1 MVTHASNWTYRE
13 VPGLRFDFSIMK
25 EISITPR
32 SNLDATVTIPGSKS
46 CTARALVMAGL
57 THGTTVLN
65 DPADC
70 DDSNYMMNGL
80 RALGVDV
87 ACDGATAKV
96 NSTGLQPP
104 HEPLFL
110 GNSGTAVRFLAAAC
124 ATVEGDVVIDGTTR
138 MRERPIV
145 DLIEALGA
153 WGVHAVTETGCPPI
167 RVVGRGSFGGYSTV
181 KGTAS
186 SQYLSGLLMVAPYA
200 TENARIGIEGDLVS
214 KPYIDLTLAMMAER
228 GVTASN
234 DAYREF
240 TCTAGQR
247 YRPGTYA
254 IEADASGASYFLAA
268 AAIAGGRVRVRNLT
282 SQSHQGD
289 AKFAYVLEQMGC
301 SVQEGP
307 DWIEVTSGAPLQGID
322 INLNAMPDMAQT
334 LAVTALFAEG
344 ETRIRDVANLR
355 IKETDR
361 IAATVAELRK
371 LGAEAEEFDDGF
383 SIRPGA
389 LHGAAID
396 TYDDHRMAMSFAMAG
411 LKITGVVIKDP
422 GCVSKTF
429 PDFFERFSKL

>member
-1 MVTHASNWTYRE
+1 ME
-13 VPGLRFDFSIMK
+13 V
-25 EISITPR
+25 ISIIPK
-32 SNLDATVTIPGSKS
+32 SNLDATVAIPGSKS

-57 THGTTVLN
+57 THGTTVLR

-70 DDSNYMMNGL
+70 DDSDYMMNGL
-80 RALGVDV
+80 RALGVSV
-87 ACDGATAKV
+87 ECDGAAV
-96 NSTGLQPP
+96 RVESSGLEPP

-124 ATVEGDVVIDGTTR
+124 ATVEGDVIIDGTTR

-167 RVVGRGSFGGYSTV
+167 RVVGRGSFGGYSRV

-200 TENARIGIEGDLVS
+200 TEDVTIAIEGDLVS
-214 KPYIDLTLAMMAER
+214 KPYIDLTLAMMEER
-228 GVTASN
+228 GVVATN
-234 DAYREF
+234 DEYREF
-240 TCTAGQR
+240 TCAIGQR
-247 YRPGTYA
+247 YRPGDYA

-282 SQSHQGD
+282 SKSHQGD
-289 AKFAYVLEQMGC
+289 AQFAYVLEQMGC
-301 SVQEGP
+301 TVQEGP
-307 DWIEVTSGAPLQGID
+307 DWIEVASGAPLKGID
-322 INLNAMPDMAQT
+322 IDLNAMPDMAQT
-334 LAVTALFAEG
+334 LAVAALFADG
-344 ETRIRDVANLR
+344 ETRIRNVANLR

-361 IAATVAELRK
+361 IAATVNELRK
-371 LGAEAEEFDDGF
+371 LGAEAEEFEDGLA
-383 SIRPGA
+383 IRPGA
-389 LHGAAID
+389 VHGAAID

-411 LKITGVVIKDP
+411 LKIPGVVINDP

-429 PDFFERFSKL
+429 PDFFERFGKL

>member
-1 MVTHASNWTYRE
+1 
-13 VPGLRFDFSIMK
+13 MK

-32 SNLDATVTIPGSKS
+32 STLDATVTIPGSKS

-57 THGTTVLN
+57 THGLTVLQ

-70 DDSNYMMNGL
+70 DDSEYMMNGL

-87 ACDGATAKV
+87 ACDGKTVRVDSK
-96 NSTGLQPP
+96 GLNPP

-124 ATVEGDVVIDGTTR
+124 ATVEGDVIIDGTTR

-200 TENARIGIEGDLVS
+200 TEPVTIGIEGELVS
-214 KPYIDLTLAMMAER
+214 KPYIDLTLAMMEER
-228 GVTASN
+228 GVTATN
-234 DAYREF
+234 AGYREF
-240 TCTAGQR
+240 ACAIGQR

-282 SQSHQGD
+282 SKSHQGD
-289 AKFAYVLEQMGC
+289 AQFAYVLERMGC
-301 SVQEGP
+301 TVREGP
-307 DWIEVTSGAPLQGID
+307 DWIEVASGGSLKGID
-322 INLNAMPDMAQT
+322 IDLNAMPDMAQT
-334 LAVTALFAEG
+334 LAVTALFANG
-344 ETRIRDVANLR
+344 ETRIRNVANLR

-361 IAATVAELRK
+361 IAATVMELRK
-371 LGAEAEEFDDGF
+371 LGTKAEELEDGIV
-383 SIRPGA
+383 IRPGV

-411 LKITGVVIKDP
+411 LKIAGVVINDP
-422 GCVSKTF
+422 ACVSKTF
-429 PDFFERFSKL
+429 PDFFERFGKL

>member
-1 MVTHASNWTYRE
+1 
-13 VPGLRFDFSIMK
+13 
-25 EISITPR
+25 
-32 SNLDATVTIPGSKS
+32 
-46 CTARALVMAGL
+46 
-57 THGTTVLN
+57 
-65 DPADC
+65 
-70 DDSNYMMNGL
+70 MMNGL

-87 ACDGATAKV
+87 VCDGKTVRVESK
-96 NSTGLQPP
+96 GLNPP
-104 HEPLFL
+104 REPLFL

-124 ATVEGDVVIDGTTR
+124 ATVEGDVIIDGTTR

-200 TENARIGIEGDLVS
+200 TEPVTIGIEGELVS
-214 KPYIDLTLAMMAER
+214 KPYIDLTLAMMKER
-228 GVTASN
+228 GVAASN
-234 DAYREF
+234 ASYREF
-240 TCTAGQR
+240 ACAIGQR
-247 YRPGTYA
+247 YRPGAYA

-282 SQSHQGD
+282 SKSHQGD
-289 AKFAYVLEQMGC
+289 ARFAYVLKQMGC
-301 SVQEGP
+301 TVQEGP
-307 DWIEVTSGAPLQGID
+307 DWIEVASGGSLKGID
-322 INLNAMPDMAQT
+322 IDLNAMPDMAQT
-334 LAVTALFAEG
+334 LAVTALFANG
-344 ETRIRDVANLR
+344 ETRIRNVANLR

-361 IAATVAELRK
+361 IAATVTELGK
-371 LGAEAEEFDDGF
+371 LGAKAEELEDGIV
-383 SIRPGA
+383 IRPGV

-411 LKITGVVIKDP
+411 LKIPGVVINDP

-429 PDFFERFSKL
+429 PDFFERFGKL